1 MVGHVLLLRTKL
13 GKRFA
18 IATVLSEEL
27 EEAPCEE
34 LRIGGGSL
42 EGGRGPSSTRWNA
55 FQRSYEDTWKAVC
68 ALFLRQ

>member
-27 EEAPCEE
+27 EEAPGEE
-34 LRIGGGSL
+34 LRIGAGSL
-42 EGGRGPSSTRWNA
+42 EGGQTSSSTRLKTPGKP
-55 FQRSYEDTWKAVC
+55 S
-68 ALFLRQ
+68 ALFSRQ